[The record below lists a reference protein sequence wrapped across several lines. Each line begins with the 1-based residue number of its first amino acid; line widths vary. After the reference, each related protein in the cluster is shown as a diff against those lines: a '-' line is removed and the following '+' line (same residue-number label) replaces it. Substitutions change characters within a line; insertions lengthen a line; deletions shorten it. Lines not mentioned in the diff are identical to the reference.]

1 MNQVIQNIVNLE
13 SKIFDLSSVVLDVGT
28 GGFLG
33 ANSIDHYKNL
43 LLEENI
49 YCIEIKKEPANLLK
63 NKYKNSKITCLEED
77 FFLHV
82 NPDGKKYDTIFM
94 DIDTNVFTERF
105 PEIVNKSKTLLK
117 KNGYLIQMTLGSID
131 DVRYLTNSE
140 KIIKYFK
147 NNYKNLWNTDNILTS
162 NKFKDIIKNK
172 FVFLKSFEKPDYP
185 FINYAILQ
193 NI

>member
-1 MNQVIQNIVNLE
+1 MNQVIQNIVNYKSE
-13 SKIFDLSSVVLDVGT
+13 IFDRSSIVLDIGT

-33 ANSIDHYKNL
+33 ANSIDLFKNL

-49 YCIEIKKEPANLLK
+49 YCIEIKKDRANLLK

-82 NPDGKKYDTIFM
+82 NPDGKKYDVIFA
-94 DIDTNVFTERF
+94 DFDTNIIIERF
-105 PEIVNKSKTLLK
+105 PEIINKSKTLLK
-117 KNGYLIQMTLGSID
+117 KNGYLIQLVLGSLD
-131 DVRYLTNSE
+131 NVRNLTKNE
-140 KIIKYFK
+140 YGIKSIK
-147 NNYKNLWNTDNILTS
+147 NNYKNIWNTDNILTS
-162 NKFKDIIKNK
+162 KKFKDIIKNK
-172 FVFLKSFEKPDYP
+172 FVFLKNFEKPGYP